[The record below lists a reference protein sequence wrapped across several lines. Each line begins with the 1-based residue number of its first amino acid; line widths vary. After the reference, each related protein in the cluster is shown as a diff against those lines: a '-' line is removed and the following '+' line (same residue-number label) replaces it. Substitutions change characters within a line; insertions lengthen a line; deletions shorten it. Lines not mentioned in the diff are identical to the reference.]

1 MATPIPELI
10 GSPLPAISVILP
22 VLNEESHLEGA
33 VLSVL
38 SQDYR
43 GPLEIILALGP
54 SRDRTNEI
62 ATKLASHDNRVKLL
76 DSPTGK
82 TAAGLNLA
90 LAASKSPVV
99 VRVDGHAQIPNN
111 YISLIVEILNK
122 TGAVNVG
129 GVMAAVGTTAFERAV
144 AGAMRSPLGVGAS
157 RFHTGGEAGEVDT
170 VYLGAFRREAL
181 VAIGGFDG
189 DDNAANVKYL
199 YYTSD
204 GGKTWGNPSNRLDPT
219 GVLSTSQEITLK
231 MFSDF
236 NNNIVVIGDRG
247 GFIRYSP
254 NNGHN
259 WYEIIPAGGLS
270 NIQSAYYKDDV
281 LIIGTIGGIIYTGTI
296 QPPDYLFIGGTQY
309 TDISGSIITDS
320 AFCSETNQLFFIG
333 GNSIYSYTVNESLL
347 TYNGPPVNTSISGAS
362 YKKIKFNLII
372 RFIKKYKPIVL
383 VLNAINAMI
392 TVKIGVKLFNIP
404 QNPLL
409 SPVPA

>member
-62 ATKLASHDNRVKLL
+62 ATKLASQDNRVKLL

-82 TAAGLNLA
+82 TAAGLNIA

-99 VRVDGHAQIPNN
+99 VRVDGHAQIPKN

-181 VAIGGFDG
+181 VAIGGFDERFTRAQDWELNFRLRENG
-189 DDNAANVKYL
+189 GVIYFDPRLHVTYRPRSSVSALAKQYFEYGRWRRVVSRRHSGTINYRYL
-199 YYTSD
+199 APPFALLGFSASLVL
-204 GGKTWGNPSNRLDPT
+204 GI
-219 GVLSTSQEITLK
+219 VLSSIFFIPALVYLLFVVLASLKISTSIREYLLLLL
-231 MFSDF
+231 
-236 NNNIVVIGDRG
+236 VIPTMHFAWGA
-247 GFIRYSP
+247 GFISSP
-254 NNGHN
+254 KT
-259 WYEIIPAGGLS
+259 L
-270 NIQSAYYKDDV
+270 
-281 LIIGTIGGIIYTGTI
+281 
-296 QPPDYLFIGGTQY
+296 
-309 TDISGSIITDS
+309 
-320 AFCSETNQLFFIG
+320 
-333 GNSIYSYTVNESLL
+333 
-347 TYNGPPVNTSISGAS
+347 
-362 YKKIKFNLII
+362 
-372 RFIKKYKPIVL
+372 
-383 VLNAINAMI
+383 
-392 TVKIGVKLFNIP
+392 
-404 QNPLL
+404 
-409 SPVPA
+409 VPASQ

>member
-62 ATKLASHDNRVKLL
+62 AAKLASQDNRVKLL

-82 TAAGLNLA
+82 TAVGLNLA

-181 VAIGGFDG
+181 VAIGGFDERFTRAQDWELNFRLRENG
-189 DDNAANVKYL
+189 GVIYFDPRLHVTYRPRSSVGALAKQYFEYGRWRRVVSRRHSGTINYRYL
-199 YYTSD
+199 APPFALLGFSA
-204 GGKTWGNPSNRLDPT
+204 SL
-219 GVLSTSQEITLK
+219 VLGIALSSIFFIPALVYLLFVVLASLKISTSIGEYLLLLL
-231 MFSDF
+231 
-236 NNNIVVIGDRG
+236 VIPTMHFAWGA
-247 GFIRYSP
+247 GFISSP
-254 NNGHN
+254 KT
-259 WYEIIPAGGLS
+259 L
-270 NIQSAYYKDDV
+270 
-281 LIIGTIGGIIYTGTI
+281 
-296 QPPDYLFIGGTQY
+296 
-309 TDISGSIITDS
+309 
-320 AFCSETNQLFFIG
+320 
-333 GNSIYSYTVNESLL
+333 
-347 TYNGPPVNTSISGAS
+347 
-362 YKKIKFNLII
+362 
-372 RFIKKYKPIVL
+372 
-383 VLNAINAMI
+383 
-392 TVKIGVKLFNIP
+392 
-404 QNPLL
+404 
-409 SPVPA
+409 VPASQ

>member
-1 MATPIPELI
+1 MATPTHELI

-38 SQDYR
+38 SQDYL

-62 ATKLASHDNRVKLL
+62 AAKLASQDNRVKLL

-111 YISLIVEILNK
+111 YISLIVEILNE

-157 RFHTGGEAGEVDT
+157 RFHTGGQAGEVDT

-181 VAIGGFDG
+181 VAIGGFDERFTRAQDWELNFRLRENG
-189 DDNAANVKYL
+189 GVIYFDPRLHVTYRPRSTVRALAKQYFEYGRWRRVVSRRHSGTINYRYL
-199 YYTSD
+199 APPFALL
-204 GGKTWGNPSNRLDPT
+204 GF
-219 GVLSTSQEITLK
+219 STSIVLGIV
-231 MFSDF
+231 FSSVF
-236 NNNIVVIGDRG
+236 
-247 GFIRYSP
+247 F
-254 NNGHN
+254 
-259 WYEIIPAGGLS
+259 IPALV
-270 NIQSAYYKDDV
+270 YLLFVV
-281 LIIGTIGGIIYTGTI
+281 LAS
-296 QPPDYLFIGGTQY
+296 LK
-309 TDISGSIITDS
+309 IS
-320 AFCSETNQLFFIG
+320 
-333 GNSIYSYTVNESLL
+333 
-347 TYNGPPVNTSISGAS
+347 TSISEYLLLLLVIPTMHFAWGAG
-362 YKKIKFNLII
+362 
-372 RFIKKYKPIVL
+372 FIS
-383 VLNAINAMI
+383 
-392 TVKIGVKLFNIP
+392 
-404 QNPLL
+404 
-409 SPVPA
+409 SPKTLVPASQ

>member
-62 ATKLASHDNRVKLL
+62 ASKLASQDNRVKLL

-181 VAIGGFDG
+181 VAIGGFDERFTRAQDWELNFRLRENG
-189 DDNAANVKYL
+189 GVIYFDPRLHVTYRPRSSVGALAKQYFEYGRWRRVVSRRHSGTINYRYL
-199 YYTSD
+199 APPFALLGFSV
-204 GGKTWGNPSNRLDPT
+204 SLVL
-219 GVLSTSQEITLK
+219 GVLLSSIFFIPALVYLLFVVLASLKISTSVGEYLLLL
-231 MFSDF
+231 
-236 NNNIVVIGDRG
+236 VVIPTMHFAWGA
-247 GFIRYSP
+247 GFISSP
-254 NNGHN
+254 KT
-259 WYEIIPAGGLS
+259 L
-270 NIQSAYYKDDV
+270 
-281 LIIGTIGGIIYTGTI
+281 
-296 QPPDYLFIGGTQY
+296 
-309 TDISGSIITDS
+309 
-320 AFCSETNQLFFIG
+320 
-333 GNSIYSYTVNESLL
+333 
-347 TYNGPPVNTSISGAS
+347 
-362 YKKIKFNLII
+362 
-372 RFIKKYKPIVL
+372 
-383 VLNAINAMI
+383 
-392 TVKIGVKLFNIP
+392 
-404 QNPLL
+404 
-409 SPVPA
+409 VPASQ